1 MPFTESHYENAVIQL
16 FTQHLGYTCAYG
28 PDIERDYHSSLYE
41 EELLSALRHINPTM
55 PQAALDEALYKLK
68 NFESGSLLQKNMLFT
83 DYLQNGVPV
92 KYVEK
97 GEERSGLV
105 YLLDYQHPEKNFFT
119 IVNQWTIIENTE
131 KRPDIILFVNGLP
144 LVVVELKS
152 PSREETDASAAYR
165 QLRNYYGM
173 QDQRRQLR
181 KHPVRAV

>member
-97 GEERSGLV
+97 GE
-105 YLLDYQHPEKNFFT
+105 
-119 IVNQWTIIENTE
+119 
-131 KRPDIILFVNGLP
+131 
-144 LVVVELKS
+144 
-152 PSREETDASAAYR
+152 
-165 QLRNYYGM
+165 
-173 QDQRRQLR
+173 
-181 KHPVRAV
+181 